1 MVFPEG
7 SGPAGRQQASRSF
20 GRLFPSKKHAGGEP
34 QAPVQA
40 PGDAIV
46 PTHEPKLSLFVQQ
59 AVLGGGGPTNP
70 SSVQGGQQQK
80 RSFSS
85 LARTLLEAPDR
96 LKNDKAFKAKAFH
109 AILQSLYLYEYVPS
123 DVVTRLLPC
132 LDTLDSKQ
140 DAKLYRMLLYLVRKD
155 VSRGHAGT
163 PTIVEHSGTTFAPD
177 TAALK
182 EEVERLRA
190 LALDPKERL
199 GVRRYAI
206 YASAAASRQGSARSM
221 DIVGSLLIEAIKQ
234 VDAVDDKG
242 VQVGDSQTDWDLQ
255 RSVYGALRVGGLTG
269 HPIAQSCFLGVV
281 SPDPVGAR
289 HALALAEEIA
299 VRSPNVVVASLG
311 SLMEATCAAYEGKE
325 VASLPADGS
334 GGDKADRETPQ
345 VINLKRDALA
355 RAHMARL
362 CAHVVHAD
370 QGSLSADSQAGMHFW
385 RMLVLL
391 IARDES
397 DMVRFAALNAL
408 SGNVVAGSDC
418 VLGPTTLK
426 KGKDYSIVQQRR
438 ARSWRTL
445 LSQAGREV
453 TAIAD
458 VEGLK
463 GIKFIDLVGRLILL
477 ALSKPVKKARFTA
490 AAAVVASMAK
500 SKLAHAASTSDGS
513 KAYKASKSPEMD
525 RFIAV
530 LAKEMG
536 NLIESPIS
544 GGQRA
549 ACIEALLYM
558 QAAGVPVSLSASS
571 FTLVGADGG
580 SGGAQDSLLVAVL
593 HCARSCPGDAP
604 LFLEYASG
612 VVGIAPEA
620 VDLQKVAAL
629 WDAACD
635 QSNKEAALVAA
646 LAALR
651 SPLPPSAAS
660 EAGASYHRALAAAR
674 SDSGWTS
681 FVATAAWWLG
691 ERANAVCSEGCGRTV
706 NACVLLGVG
715 DGDNERVG
723 EAPSGSDDDIVGG
736 RDGDRDGDVVDAP
749 VRTLDGVPSASI
761 LLAHAGDNPSLSVVI
776 SALNDVIL
784 SGNWQLRAAAARAI
798 AKIALRSGE
807 PYRLHCY
814 GILRSVSLGS
824 HGQDTLGLQGVVKPA
839 IDALDQVYG
848 SQAIVDRLWEEHG
861 DDLDEWP
868 QDVLE
873 SVVRRARSLHELVE
887 STVCLLPKQSLAFNL
902 LGLKALTVCA
912 HHLGEAEDQDED
924 SDYDE
929 LLGRVGG
936 GGAAGAAGS
945 SFSKKKDRDRELD
958 DILGGVGSSSPSWQQ
973 KEDKMTELE
982 SLLMNSEGGEA
993 GWDIVGH
1000 DRNAS
1005 ISGISGRLSRD
1016 SVGSSLDGSSL
1027 ELSPRL
1033 AATMPTMATM
1043 VHTFIAAPD
1052 HPEEL
1057 SIFEGDIVEVIDLN
1071 GQAGWALVKDPSGH
1085 QGLVPRSYLDVSS
1098 GPVSIS
1104 PRDFSSGTQ
1113 AQITYETRTYEAT
1126 SWEGPA
1132 SEGPAFDGPDYS
1144 DEDDDEALQPVSPVA
1159 LIPQPSIVVQQPAVS
1174 VSPGGA
1180 SSTGAASR
1188 HRIVHAFQQEE
1199 EGELTVQVGDAIRVI
1214 SEAGGWTKVA
1224 RVADGKEGLV
1234 PSWAVAATTTSNS

>member
-1 MVFPEG
+1 MVVPESPG
-7 SGPAGRQQASRSF
+7 RRSAGQTTRSLTKMFSSG
-20 GRLFPSKKHAGGEP
+20 KKQTNIGE
-34 QAPVQA
+34 QAPVQP
-40 PGDAIV
+40 PGDVIV
-46 PTHEPKLSLFVQQ
+46 PTHEPRLSLFVQQ
-59 AVLGGGGPTNP
+59 AMSGVAVGPGGVP
-70 SSVQGGQQQK
+70 GQPWK
-80 RSFSS
+80 SSFSA

-140 DAKLYRMLLYLVRKD
+140 DAKLYRMLLYLMRKD
-155 VSRGHAGT
+155 VSRGHCGT

-177 TAALK
+177 VAALK
-182 EEVERLRA
+182 EELERLRV
-190 LALDPKERL
+190 LALNPKQRL

-206 YASAAASRQGSARSM
+206 YASAAASRQGSARSIGAM
-221 DIVGSLLIEAIKQ
+221 DIVGSLLVEAIKQ

-255 RSVYGALRVGGLTG
+255 RSVYGALRIGGMG
-269 HPIAQSCFLGVV
+269 GNPIAQSCFLGVV

-311 SLMEATCAAYEGKE
+311 PLMEATCVAYEGKE
-325 VASLPADGS
+325 VSTV
-334 GGDKADRETPQ
+334 GDKEGDAPQ

-355 RAHMARL
+355 RTHMARL
-362 CAHVVHAD
+362 CAHVIHAD
-370 QGSLSADSQAGMHFW
+370 QGSLSADSQSGMLFW

-391 IARDES
+391 IAQDES

-408 SGNVVAGSDC
+408 SGNVVSVTDC
-418 VLGPTTLK
+418 VLGPTTL
-426 KGKDYSIVQQRR
+426 GKSRDYSIVQQRR

-445 LSQAGREV
+445 VSQAGREV
-453 TAIAD
+453 TSIVN

-490 AAAVVASMAK
+490 AAAVVASIAK
-500 SKLAHAASTSDGS
+500 SKLAHASLNRSGGQGNDG
-513 KAYKASKSPEMD
+513 ASKSTEMD
-525 RFIAV
+525 RFITV

-620 VDLQKVAAL
+620 VDLHKVAAL

-646 LAALR
+646 LTALR

-674 SDSGWTS
+674 SDAGWTS

-691 ERANAVCSEGCGRTV
+691 ERVNAVCGEGCGKTV
-706 NACVLLGVG
+706 NAVLLSVDNAQKD
-715 DGDNERVG
+715 DGLD
-723 EAPSGSDDDIVGG
+723 SDGSDAAFSASDDEE
-736 RDGDRDGDVVDAP
+736 DATLNGVAHRQSP
-749 VRTLDGVPSASI
+749 KPSRTLENVSSSSI
-761 LLAHAGDNPSLSVVI
+761 LRAHAGTNPSLSIVI

-798 AKIALRSGE
+798 SKIALRSGE

-814 GILRSVSLGS
+814 GILTSVSLGS

-861 DDLDEWP
+861 GDLDEWP

-873 SVVRRARSLHELVE
+873 SVFRRTKFLHDHVE
-887 STVCLLPKQSLAFNL
+887 TTVCSLPKQSSSFNL
-902 LGLKALTVCA
+902 LGLKALTIWV

-924 SDYDE
+924 SDYDD

-936 GGAAGAAGS
+936 GKTGELAKFA
-945 SFSKKKDRDRELD
+945 KKKDRDQELD
-958 DILGGVGSSSPSWQQ
+958 DILGVGSSPSWKK
-973 KEDKMTELE
+973 KEDKMAELE
-982 SLLMNSEGGEA
+982 SLLMKSEGGEA
-993 GWDIVGH
+993 GWDIVGV
-1000 DRNAS
+1000 DRS
-1005 ISGISGRLSRD
+1005 SSRRHSRD
-1016 SVGSSLDGSSL
+1016 TIDSSLEGSSL
-1027 ELSPRL
+1027 ELSPR
-1033 AATMPTMATM
+1033 AASMTTVTMGTML
-1043 VHTFIAAPD
+1043 HTFIAAPD

-1071 GQAGWALVKDPSGH
+1071 GQDGWALVQEPSGH
-1085 QGLVPRSYLDVSS
+1085 RGLVPRSYLDVGAVGGVGGGSVSS
-1098 GPVSIS
+1098 LS
-1104 PRDFSSGTQ
+1104 PRNFSPKFGVDGDIRDGHRVS
-1113 AQITYETRTYEAT
+1113 YETQTYEAT
-1126 SWEGPA
+1126 AQTSYDEYRA
-1132 SEGPAFDGPDYS
+1132 DEYDDRFDDVQ
-1144 DEDDDEALQPVSPVA
+1144 EVLQSSSPVTQ
-1159 LIPQPSIVVQQPAVS
+1159 IPQPAIVVQQPA
-1174 VSPGGA
+1174 GA
-1180 SSTGAASR
+1180 HAS

-1199 EGELTVQVGDAIRVI
+1199 EGELSVEVGDGVKVI
-1214 SEAGGWTKVA
+1214 SEAGGWTKVL
-1224 RVADGKEGLV
+1224 RLADGREGLV
-1234 PSWAVAATTTSNS
+1234 PSWAVG